1 MGGFKRL
8 CLAVW
13 SLAGVFTLAALGLTW
28 AGPWTDVASA
38 LMVINEYWMALE
50 FCFCITAVGLVVTLL
65 RALFSRR
72 VKTVEVTTVDG
83 GVISVTRAAIASQA
97 SHIVEA
103 DGSCAAARVSVS
115 AKPRGHV
122 RVHVRVLPHESVDVV
137 EKGAQLHEEL
147 CLGLAAVCGDKLE
160 DVSLEFVEPEAVT
173 AAVQAAPAEYEVAQA
188 EGQTAQ
194 PGEAATAPVAQTAP
208 AAADSTSEIT
218 VPMGA
223 SHDGAREA

>member
-38 LMVINEYWMALE
+38 LMVINGYWMALE
-50 FCFCITAVGLVVTLL
+50 VCFCITAAGLVVTLL

-147 CLGLAAVCGDKLE
+147 CLGLTAVCGDKLE

-173 AAVQAAPAEYEVAQA
+173 TAVQAAPAEYEADEAVVDAAGAAAIAAVAVK
-188 EGQTAQ
+188 
-194 PGEAATAPVAQTAP
+194 PG
-208 AAADSTSEIT
+208 AADSTSEIT

-223 SHDGAREA
+223 SHDGAGEA

>member
-13 SLAGVFTLAALGLTW
+13 SLAGMFTLAALGLTW
-28 AGPWTDVASA
+28 VGPWTKVASA
-38 LMVINEYWMALE
+38 LMVIDAYWMALE
-50 FCFCITAVGLVVTLL
+50 VCFCLTAVGLVACLL
-65 RALFSRR
+65 RVLFSRR

-83 GVISVTRAAIASQA
+83 GVISVTREAIASQA
-97 SHIVEA
+97 KHIVES
-103 DGSCAAARVSVS
+103 DGSCAASRVSVS

-137 EKGAQLHEEL
+137 EKGAELHEEL
-147 CLGLAAVCGDKLE
+147 VVGLAAVCGDKLE

-173 AAVQAAPAEYEVAQA
+173 LATQAAPAEY
-188 EGQTAQ
+188 G
-194 PGEAATAPVAQTAP
+194 GEPASTDEAP
-208 AAADSTSEIT
+208 AAEPEAADSTSEIT

>member
-13 SLAGVFTLAALGLTW
+13 SLAGVFTLTALV
-28 AGPWTDVASA
+28 GPWTDVASA
-38 LMVINEYWMALE
+38 LMVINEYWIALE
-50 FCFCITAVGLVVTLL
+50 VCFCITAVGLVVTLL

-173 AAVQAAPAEYEVAQA
+173 TAVQAAPAEYEADEAVADA
-188 EGQTAQ
+188 AGAAAIAAVAVE
-194 PGEAATAPVAQTAP
+194 PG
-208 AAADSTSEIT
+208 AADSTSEIT

>member
-28 AGPWTDVASA
+28 VGPWTDVASA

-50 FCFCITAVGLVVTLL
+50 VCFCITAVGLVVTLL

-173 AAVQAAPAEYEVAQA
+173 TAAVQAVPAEYEADEAVADA
-188 EGQTAQ
+188 AGAAAIAAVAVE
-194 PGEAATAPVAQTAP
+194 PG
-208 AAADSTSEIT
+208 AADSTSEIT

>member
-38 LMVINEYWMALE
+38 LMVINEYWIALE
-50 FCFCITAVGLVVTLL
+50 VCFCITAAGLVVTLL
-65 RALFSRR
+65 RALFSRC

-97 SHIVEA
+97 SH
-103 DGSCAAARVSVS
+103 VSVS

-173 AAVQAAPAEYEVAQA
+173 TAVQAAPAEYE
-188 EGQTAQ
+188 T
-194 PGEAATAPVAQTAP
+194 GEAVADAAGAAAIAAVAVKP
-208 AAADSTSEIT
+208 GAADSTSEIT

-223 SHDGAREA
+223 SHDGAGEA

>member
-13 SLAGVFTLAALGLTW
+13 SLAGMFTLAALGLTW
-28 AGPWTDVASA
+28 VGPWTKVASA
-38 LMVINEYWMALE
+38 LMVIDAYWMALE
-50 FCFCITAVGLVVTLL
+50 VCFCLTAVGLVACLL

-83 GVISVTRAAIASQA
+83 GVISVTREAIASQA
-97 SHIVEA
+97 KHIVES
-103 DGSCAAARVSVS
+103 DGSCAASRVSVS

-137 EKGAQLHEEL
+137 EKGAELHEEL
-147 CLGLAAVCGDKLE
+147 VVGLAAVCGDKLE

-173 AAVQAAPAEYEVAQA
+173 LATQAAPAEY
-188 EGQTAQ
+188 G
-194 PGEAATAPVAQTAP
+194 GEPASTDEAP
-208 AAADSTSEIT
+208 AVEPEAADSTSEIT

>member
-28 AGPWTDVASA
+28 VGPWTDVASA
-38 LMVINEYWMALE
+38 LMVINGYWMALE
-50 FCFCITAVGLVVTLL
+50 VCFCITAAGLVVTLL

-83 GVISVTRAAIASQA
+83 GVISVTR
-97 SHIVEA
+97 
-103 DGSCAAARVSVS
+103 AAARVSVS

-173 AAVQAAPAEYEVAQA
+173 FLGLVRRSATDTFSMARMVVETLKGMFTGRFGLNDVA
-188 EGQTAQ
+188 G
-194 PGEAATAPVAQTAP
+194 PIGRRRRR
-208 AAADSTSEIT
+208 
-218 VPMGA
+218 GR
-223 SHDGAREA
+223 HCRRCRRARRG

>member
-38 LMVINEYWMALE
+38 LMVINGYWMALE
-50 FCFCITAVGLVVTLL
+50 VCFCITAVGFVVTLL

-173 AAVQAAPAEYEVAQA
+173 TAVQAAPAEYEADEAVADA
-188 EGQTAQ
+188 AGAVAITAVAVE
-194 PGEAATAPVAQTAP
+194 PG
-208 AAADSTSEIT
+208 AADSTSEIT

>member
-13 SLAGVFTLAALGLTW
+13 SLAGMFTLAALGLTW
-28 AGPWTDVASA
+28 VGPWIKVASA
-38 LMVINEYWMALE
+38 LMVIDAYWMALE
-50 FCFCITAVGLVVTLL
+50 VCFCLTAVGLVACLL

-83 GVISVTRAAIASQA
+83 GVISVTREAIASQA
-97 SHIVEA
+97 KHIVES
-103 DGSCAAARVSVS
+103 DGSCAASRVSVS

-137 EKGAQLHEEL
+137 EKGAELHEEL
-147 CLGLAAVCGDKLE
+147 VLGLVAVCGDKLE

-173 AAVQAAPAEYEVAQA
+173 LATQAAPAEY
-188 EGQTAQ
+188 G
-194 PGEAATAPVAQTAP
+194 GEPASTDEAP
-208 AAADSTSEIT
+208 AAEPEATDSTSEIT

>member
-13 SLAGVFTLAALGLTW
+13 SLAGTFTLAALGLTW
-28 AGPWTDVASA
+28 VGPWTKVASA
-38 LMVINEYWMALE
+38 LMVIDAYWMALE
-50 FCFCITAVGLVVTLL
+50 VCFCLTAVGLVACLL
-65 RALFSRR
+65 RVLFSRR

-83 GVISVTRAAIASQA
+83 GVISVTREAIASQA
-97 SHIVEA
+97 KHIVES
-103 DGSCAAARVSVS
+103 DGSCAASRVSVS

-137 EKGAQLHEEL
+137 EKGAELHEEL
-147 CLGLAAVCGDKLE
+147 VVGLAAVCGDKLE

-173 AAVQAAPAEYEVAQA
+173 LATQAAPAEY
-188 EGQTAQ
+188 G
-194 PGEAATAPVAQTAP
+194 GEPASTDEAP
-208 AAADSTSEIT
+208 AAEPEAADSTSEIT

>member
-13 SLAGVFTLAALGLTW
+13 SLAGMFTLAALGLTW
-28 AGPWTDVASA
+28 VGPWTKVASA
-38 LMVINEYWMALE
+38 LMVIDAYWMALE
-50 FCFCITAVGLVVTLL
+50 VCFCLTAVGLVACLL

-83 GVISVTRAAIASQA
+83 GVISVTCEAIASQA
-97 SHIVEA
+97 KHIVES
-103 DGSCAAARVSVS
+103 DGSCAASRVSVS

-122 RVHVRVLPHESVDVV
+122 RVYVRVLPHESVDVV
-137 EKGAQLHEEL
+137 EKGAELHEEL
-147 CLGLAAVCGDKLE
+147 VVGLAAVCGDKLE

-173 AAVQAAPAEYEVAQA
+173 LATQAAPAEY
-188 EGQTAQ
+188 G
-194 PGEAATAPVAQTAP
+194 GEPASTDEAP
-208 AAADSTSEIT
+208 AAEPEAADSTSEIT

>member
-38 LMVINEYWMALE
+38 LMVINGYWMALE
-50 FCFCITAVGLVVTLL
+50 VCFCITAAGLVVTLL

-103 DGSCAAARVSVS
+103 DGSCAAARVGVS

-160 DVSLEFVEPEAVT
+160 DVSLEFVEPEAIT
-173 AAVQAAPAEYEVAQA
+173 TAVQAAPAEYEADEAVADA
-188 EGQTAQ
+188 AGTVAIAAVAVE
-194 PGEAATAPVAQTAP
+194 PG
-208 AAADSTSEIT
+208 AADSTSEIT

-223 SHDGAREA
+223 SHDGTGEA

>member
-13 SLAGVFTLAALGLTW
+13 SLAGIFTLAALGLTW

-50 FCFCITAVGLVVTLL
+50 VCFCITAAGLVVTLL

-122 RVHVRVLPHESVDVV
+122 CVHVRVLPHESVDVV

-173 AAVQAAPAEYEVAQA
+173 TTVQAAPAEYEADEAVTGAA
-188 EGQTAQ
+188 GAAAIATVDVE
-194 PGEAATAPVAQTAP
+194 PG
-208 AAADSTSEIT
+208 AADSTSEIT

>member
-13 SLAGVFTLAALGLTW
+13 SLAGMFTLAALGLTW
-28 AGPWTDVASA
+28 VGPWTKVASA
-38 LMVINEYWMALE
+38 LMVIDTYWMALE
-50 FCFCITAVGLVVTLL
+50 VCFCLTAVGLVACLL

-83 GVISVTRAAIASQA
+83 GVISVTREAIASQA
-97 SHIVEA
+97 KHIVES
-103 DGSCAAARVSVS
+103 DGSCAASRVSVS

-137 EKGAQLHEEL
+137 EKGAELHEEL
-147 CLGLAAVCGDKLE
+147 VVGLAAVCGDKLE

-173 AAVQAAPAEYEVAQA
+173 LATQAAPAEY
-188 EGQTAQ
+188 G
-194 PGEAATAPVAQTAP
+194 GEPASTDEAP
-208 AAADSTSEIT
+208 AAEPEAADSTSEIT

>member
-50 FCFCITAVGLVVTLL
+50 VCFCITAVGLVAMLL

-72 VKTVEVTTVDG
+72 VKVTTVDG

-173 AAVQAAPAEYEVAQA
+173 TAVQAAPAEYEADEAVADA
-188 EGQTAQ
+188 AGAAAIAAVAVK
-194 PGEAATAPVAQTAP
+194 PG
-208 AAADSTSEIT
+208 AADSTSEIT

>member
-13 SLAGVFTLAALGLTW
+13 SLAGMFTLAALGLTW
-28 AGPWTDVASA
+28 VGPWTKVASA
-38 LMVINEYWMALE
+38 LMVIDAYWMALE
-50 FCFCITAVGLVVTLL
+50 VCFCLTAVGLVACLL

-83 GVISVTRAAIASQA
+83 GVISVTREAIASQA
-97 SHIVEA
+97 KHIVES
-103 DGSCAAARVSVS
+103 DGSCAASRVSVS

-137 EKGAQLHEEL
+137 EKGAELHEEL
-147 CLGLAAVCGDKLE
+147 VVGLAAVCGDKLE

-173 AAVQAAPAEYEVAQA
+173 LATQAAPAEYEGEPASTDEVPAA
-188 EGQTAQ
+188 E
-194 PGEAATAPVAQTAP
+194 PE
-208 AAADSTSEIT
+208 AADSTSEIT

>member
-1 MGGFKRL
+1 M
-8 CLAVW
+8 
-13 SLAGVFTLAALGLTW
+13 
-28 AGPWTDVASA
+28 
-38 LMVINEYWMALE
+38 
-50 FCFCITAVGLVVTLL
+50 
-65 RALFSRR
+65 
-72 VKTVEVTTVDG
+72 
-83 GVISVTRAAIASQA
+83 
-97 SHIVEA
+97 EA

-173 AAVQAAPAEYEVAQA
+173 TAVQAAPAEYETDEAVADA
-188 EGQTAQ
+188 AGAAAIAAVAVK
-194 PGEAATAPVAQTAP
+194 PG
-208 AAADSTSEIT
+208 AADSTSEIT

-223 SHDGAREA
+223 SHDGAGEA